1 MGEVNGTDTQY
12 GLFYRAAGTPYV
24 NNAYYLEGIE
34 GSNVPG
40 QTGTSLTAAYMSSTA
55 FVNELNQNKRAI
67 DLTTEYDGVL
77 ADYELSDWK
86 YDSTKGY
93 PILDN

>member
-1 MGEVNGTDTQY
+1 
-12 GLFYRAAGTPYV
+12 
-24 NNAYYLEGIE
+24 
-34 GSNVPG
+34 
-40 QTGTSLTAAYMSSTA
+40 MSSTA